1 MRNQTLED
9 KIILLPPLVMVK
21 LFIRLF
27 YSCGYDIMKI
37 GVISVQ
43 GAVPEHLKAVDNAF
57 NKLDVKGESVPIRR
71 PSQLDNL
78 DGLIIPGG
86 ESTTISK
93 LIQKFE
99 LYDKIV
105 TLAKN
110 DKIPIMGTCAG
121 CILLARE
128 EVQDEDTEVRLM
140 ELMEMSVIRNAFGRQ
155 RESFEHDVNIDG
167 FTDPFHAVF
176 IRAPMI
182 TKVWG
187 ECKAMAR
194 LEAKGN
200 KEKIVIARQ
209 DNLLALAFHPEL
221 TPDTRIHE
229 YFIDMI

>member
-1 MRNQTLED
+1 
-9 KIILLPPLVMVK
+9 
-21 LFIRLF
+21 
-27 YSCGYDIMKI
+27 MKI

-43 GAVPEHLKAVDNAF
+43 GAVPEHLNAVNNAF
-57 NKLDVKGESVPIRR
+57 DALGVKSESVPIRR
-71 PSQLDNL
+71 LSQLDNV
-78 DGLIIPGG
+78 DALIIPGG

-105 TLAKN
+105 SLATDDN
-110 DKIPIMGTCAG
+110 IPIMGTCAG

-128 EVQDEDTEVRLM
+128 EVQDEDTDVRLL
-140 ELMEMSVIRNAFGRQ
+140 ELMEMSVVRNAFGRQ

-167 FTDPFHAVF
+167 FTAPFHAVF

-187 ECKAMAR
+187 ECKVLAR
-194 LEAKGN
+194 LEGEGN
-200 KEKIVIARQ
+200 EEKIVIARQ
-209 DNLLALAFHPEL
+209 GNLLALAFHPEL
-221 TPDTRIHE
+221 TPDTSIHE

>member
-1 MRNQTLED
+1 M
-9 KIILLPPLVMVK
+9 
-21 LFIRLF
+21 
-27 YSCGYDIMKI
+27 
-37 GVISVQ
+37 
-43 GAVPEHLKAVDNAF
+43 PEHLKAVNDAVNE
-57 NKLDVKGESVPIRR
+57 LGLKGESVPIRR
-71 PSQLDNL
+71 PSQLDNV

-105 TLAKN
+105 SLATDDN
-110 DKIPIMGTCAG
+110 IPIMGTCAG

-128 EVQDEDTEVRLM
+128 EVQDEDTEVRLL
-140 ELMEMSVIRNAFGRQ
+140 ELMEISVIRNAFGRQ

-182 TKVWG
+182 IKVWG
-187 ECKAMAR
+187 ECKVLAR
-194 LEAKGN
+194 LEGEGN
-200 KEKIVIARQ
+200 EEKIVIARQ